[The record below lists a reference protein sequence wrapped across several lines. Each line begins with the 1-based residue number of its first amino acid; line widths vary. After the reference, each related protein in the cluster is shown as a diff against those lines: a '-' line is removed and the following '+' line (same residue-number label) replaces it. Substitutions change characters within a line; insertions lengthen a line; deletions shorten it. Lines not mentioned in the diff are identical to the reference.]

1 MRKSTFISFI
11 VLLILLSL
19 YFLAIDPLLAD
30 NRWAAFFIYMLMF
43 AGLSLLTKKLHG
55 FAKLDKRFDGQ
66 TSVWL
71 VVGAL
76 LFFTV
81 FISAWQ

>member
-1 MRKSTFISFI
+1 MRKSTFISLI
-11 VLLILLSL
+11 ALLVLLST

-30 NRWAAFFIYMLMF
+30 NRWAAFIVYTMMF
-43 AGLSLLTKKLHG
+43 VGLSLLTKKLHG
-55 FAKLDKRFDGQ
+55 FANLDKRFDAQ

-71 VVGAL
+71 VVDVL

>member
-1 MRKSTFISFI
+1 MRKSTFVSLMALL
-11 VLLILLSL
+11 VLLSI

-30 NRWAAFFIYMLMF
+30 NRWAAFFVYMLMF
-43 AGLSLLTKKLHG
+43 AGSRLLTKKLHG
-55 FAKLDKRFDGQ
+55 FATLDKRFDAQ

>member
-1 MRKSTFISFI
+1 MRRSTFISLI
-11 VLLILLSL
+11 ALLVLLSL

-30 NRWAAFFIYMLMF
+30 NRWAAFFIYLLMF
-43 AGLSLLTKKLHG
+43 VGLRTLTKKLHG
-55 FAKLDKRFDGQ
+55 FTNLDKRFDAQ

-81 FISAWQ
+81 FVSAWQ

>member
-1 MRKSTFISFI
+1 MRRSTFISLI
-11 VLLILLSL
+11 ALLVLLSI
-19 YFLAIDPLLAD
+19 YFLAIDPLLVD
-30 NRWAAFFIYMLMF
+30 NRWAAFFVYLLMF
-43 AGLSLLTKKLHG
+43 MGWNTLTKKLDG
-55 FAKLDKRFDGQ
+55 LDRLDKRFDAQ